1 MVFEIIVGILALV
14 GAIAIVALFAI
25 LYVLAFGEQLKE
37 NEIYEE
43 EE

>member
-1 MVFEIIVGILALV
+1 MAIEIIVGILAFV

-25 LYVLAFGEQLKE
+25 LYVLAFDEQLKE

>member
-1 MVFEIIVGILALV
+1 MAFEIIVGILAFV
-14 GAIAIVALFAI
+14 GVIAIVALFAI

>member
-1 MVFEIIVGILALV
+1 MAFEIIVGILVFV

-37 NEIYEE
+37 SEIYEE